1 VPGFTSDLARETAP
15 DALERFLRY
24 AVIDTGGDP
33 ASETFPS
40 TAKQLD
46 LSRLLRDELRAL
58 GLGDAELDEHGYVMA
73 TLEPTVEHAVPTIA
87 LLAHVDVSYEA
98 PSADVKPQ
106 VVRYEGGDLP
116 LPGDPSQVLSPAE
129 EPELQNQIGNEI
141 VTSDGTTLLGADDK
155 AGAAEIMA
163 AVAYLAAHPEIP
175 HGPIRICFTVDEE
188 IGHGVDRLDLGR
200 LGADVAYTLDGST
213 AGEVQ
218 EETFSAKSAK
228 VTFSGREIH
237 PGSAKGVMVNAI
249 KAAADFVAS
258 LPRDGLAPETTDER
272 EGFVHPLRL
281 DGTTERA
288 TVELIL
294 RDFEEDLLEEHEAV
308 VRRLAAEAAAGWP
321 GSAVE
326 VEVRWQYKN
335 LREYL
340 AKEPRAVPFAEE
352 AVRRA
357 GLEPI
362 KTPIRGGTDGSRLSE
377 LGLPTPNIFTGG
389 HGYHSRREW
398 VSIPDMGAA
407 VATIVHLVQIWAE
420 ETAATAEGASKAPST
435 EQAASPAG

>member
-1 VPGFTSDLARETAP
+1 VPGYTSDLARETAP

-33 ASETFPS
+33 SSDTFPS
-40 TAKQLD
+40 TARQLD
-46 LSRLLRDELRAL
+46 LSRLLLEELHAL
-58 GLGDAELDEHGYVMA
+58 GLEAELDEHGYVMA
-73 TLEPTVEHAVPTIA
+73 TIEPTTNRDVPTIA

-98 PSADVKPQ
+98 PSANVKPQ

-116 LPGDPSQVLSPAE
+116 LAADPSQVLSPSE
-129 EPELQNQIGNEI
+129 EPELLNQVGNEI
-141 VTSDGTTLLGADDK
+141 VTTDGTTLLGADDK
-155 AGAAEIMA
+155 AGIAEIMA
-163 AVAYLAAHPEIP
+163 AAAYLVAHPEVA
-175 HGPIRICFTVDEE
+175 HGAIRICFTVDEE
-188 IGHGVDRLDLGR
+188 IGRGVDRLDLER

-218 EETFSAKSAK
+218 EETFSAKSAH
-228 VTFSGREIH
+228 VTFTGREIH
-237 PGSAKGVMVNAI
+237 PGDAKDVMVNAI

-258 LPRDGLAPETTDER
+258 LPRDGRAPETTEER
-272 EGFVHPLRL
+272 EGFVHPLGFQ
-281 DGTTERA
+281 GTTERA
-288 TVELIL
+288 SVELIL
-294 RDFEEDLLEEHEAV
+294 RDFDEELLAEHEAL
-308 VRRLAAEAAAGWP
+308 VRRLADDAAAGWP
-321 GSAVE
+321 GSSVD
-326 VEVRWQYKN
+326 VSTRWQYKN

-357 GLEPI
+357 GLEP
-362 KTPIRGGTDGSRLSE
+362 KKRPIRGGTDGSRLSE

-398 VSIPDMGAA
+398 VSVPDMGAA

-420 ETAATAEGASKAPST
+420 DGARTTEGASAAPST
-435 EQAASPAG
+435 EQDVSSAS

>member
-15 DALERFLRY
+15 GALERFLRY

-46 LSRLLRDELRAL
+46 LSRLLLEELRAL
-58 GLGDAELDEHGYVMA
+58 GLEDAAMDEHGYVMA
-73 TLEPTVEHAVPTIA
+73 TLEPTVDHDVPTVA

-98 PSADVKPQ
+98 PSAGVKPQ
-106 VVRYEGGDLP
+106 VVRYAGGDLP
-116 LPGDPSQVLSPAE
+116 LPGDPSQVLTPAE
-129 EPELQNQIGNEI
+129 EPELEHQIGNEI
-141 VTSDGTTLLGADDK
+141 VTTDGTTLLGADDK
-155 AGAAEIMA
+155 AGVAEIMTA
-163 AVAYLAAHPEIP
+163 AAYLVAHPEIA
-175 HGPIRICFTVDEE
+175 HGRIRICFTVDEE
-188 IGHGVDRLDLGR
+188 IGRGVDRLDLER

-218 EETFSAKSAK
+218 EETFSAKSAQ
-228 VTFSGREIH
+228 VTFTGREIH
-237 PGSAKGVMVNAI
+237 PGDAKGVLVNAI

-258 LPRDGLAPETTDER
+258 LPRDGRAPETTEER
-272 EGFVHPLRL
+272 EGFVHPLHF
-281 DGTTERA
+281 DGATERA
-288 TVELIL
+288 RVELIL
-294 RDFEEDLLEEHEAV
+294 RDFDEAVLEEHEAL
-308 VRRLAAEAAAGWP
+308 VRRLADEAAARWP
-321 GSAVE
+321 GSSVAVD
-326 VEVRWQYKN
+326 VRWQYKN

-357 GLEPI
+357 GLEPK

-398 VSIPDMGAA
+398 VSVPDMGAA

-420 ETAATAEGASKAPST
+420 QTAEGASQAPPA
-435 EQAASPAG
+435 EQAAWPAG

>member
-33 ASETFPS
+33 SSETFPS

-46 LSRLLRDELRAL
+46 LSRLLVEELHAL
-58 GLGDAELDEHGYVMA
+58 GLEAELDENGYVMA
-73 TLEPTVEHAVPTIA
+73 TIEPTVDRAVPTIA

-98 PSADVKPQ
+98 PTTGVKPQ
-106 VVRYEGGDLP
+106 VVRYEGGELP
-116 LPGDPSQVLSPAE
+116 LPRDPSQVLSPAE
-129 EPELQNQIGNEI
+129 EPELENQVGNEI
-141 VTSDGTTLLGADDK
+141 VTTDGTTLLGADDK
-155 AGAAEIMA
+155 AGVAEIMA
-163 AVAYLAAHPEIP
+163 AAAYLVAHPEIP
-175 HGPIRICFTVDEE
+175 HGRIRICFTVDEE
-188 IGHGVDRLDLGR
+188 IGRGTDRLDLER

-218 EETFSAKSAK
+218 EETFSAKSAH
-228 VTFSGREIH
+228 VTFTGREIH
-237 PGSAKGVMVNAI
+237 PGDAKGVLVSAI
-249 KAAADFVAS
+249 KVAADFVAS
-258 LPRDGLAPETTDER
+258 LPRDGRAPETTEER
-272 EGFVHPLRL
+272 EGFVHPLGF

-294 RDFEEDLLEEHEAV
+294 RDFDEELLEEHEAL
-308 VRRLAAEAAAGWP
+308 VRRLADEAVERWP
-321 GSAVE
+321 GSSVD
-326 VEVRWQYKN
+326 VVVRWQYRN

-357 GLEPI
+357 GLEP
-362 KTPIRGGTDGSRLSE
+362 KKRPIRGGTDGSRLSE
-377 LGLPTPNIFTGG
+377 RGLPTPNIFTGG

-398 VSIPDMGAA
+398 VSVPDMGAA

-420 ETAATAEGASKAPST
+420 DGAGTNEGASAAPSN
-435 EQAASPAG
+435 ERSAPPS

>member
-1 VPGFTSDLARETAP
+1 M
-15 DALERFLRY
+15 
-24 AVIDTGGDP
+24 
-33 ASETFPS
+33 
-40 TAKQLD
+40 
-46 LSRLLRDELRAL
+46 
-58 GLGDAELDEHGYVMA
+58 DEHGYVTA
-73 TLEPTVEHAVPTIA
+73 TLEPTVDHGVPTVA

-98 PSADVKPQ
+98 PSAGVKPQ
-106 VVRYEGGDLP
+106 LVRYEGGELP

-129 EPELQNQIGNEI
+129 EPELDNQIGNDI

-155 AGAAEIMA
+155 AGVAEIMA
-163 AVAYLAAHPEIP
+163 AAAYLVAHPEIP
-175 HGPIRICFTVDEE
+175 HGRIRICFTVDEE
-188 IGHGVDRLDLGR
+188 IGHGVDRLDLER

-218 EETFSAKSAK
+218 EETFSAKSAH
-228 VTFSGREIH
+228 VTFTGREIH
-237 PGSAKGVMVNAI
+237 PGDAKGVMVNAI

-258 LPRDGLAPETTDER
+258 LPRDGRAPETTHER
-272 EGFVHPLRL
+272 EGFVHPLRF

-294 RDFEEDLLEEHEAV
+294 RDFDEALLEEHEAL
-308 VRRLAAEAAAGWP
+308 VRRLAEEASARWP
-321 GSAVE
+321 GSAVG
-326 VEVRWQYKN
+326 VDVRWQYRN

-340 AKEPRAVPFAEE
+340 AKEPRAVPFAEQ

-357 GLEPI
+357 GLEP
-362 KTPIRGGTDGSRLSE
+362 KKKPIRGGTDGSRLSE

-398 VSIPDMGAA
+398 VSVPDMGAA

-420 ETAATAEGASKAPST
+420 ETAGTTEAASPAPST
-435 EQAASPAG
+435 EQAASPAS